1 MEVFYLQAEVSAE
14 MSETADSYQV
24 GGQHYKTMAVQPW
37 DVMQAVLS
45 HEEWVGFLKGNVIKY
60 AMRQGRKV
68 DANDDGDKAQHYL
81 KKLAEVEEAA
91 EIRDIFLNHW
101 DMKIEAMV
109 NEDD

>member
-1 MEVFYLQAEVSAE
+1 MTES
-14 MSETADSYQV
+14 ADSYQV

-37 DVMQAVLS
+37 DVMQAVLT
-45 HEEWVGFLKGNVIKY
+45 HEEWVGFLKASIIKY
-60 AMRQGRKV
+60 SMRQGRKV
-68 DANDDGDKAQHYL
+68 DANDDGEKAAHYL

-101 DMKIEAMV
+101 DMRIEAMV